1 MFERRHQPLQPLHQF
16 AIRMGKSVAI
26 AVGIDVIALL
36 VGSVGFRRFEGLE
49 WPAALLNAGL
59 VATGNGPITRMQTAA
74 GQIFLLLY
82 AILGVIVFAAV
93 VSVVVAPVLHRTL
106 HAFHVDM
113 PPIEER
119 RP

>member
-16 AIRMGKSVAI
+16 AMRMGKSVAI

-49 WPAALLNAGL
+49 WPDALLNAGL
-59 VATGNGPITRMQTAA
+59 VVTGNGPNTRMQTAA

-93 VSVVVAPVLHRTL
+93 ISVVMAPLLHRTL
-106 HAFHVDM
+106 HAFHADVPD
-113 PPIEER
+113 EER